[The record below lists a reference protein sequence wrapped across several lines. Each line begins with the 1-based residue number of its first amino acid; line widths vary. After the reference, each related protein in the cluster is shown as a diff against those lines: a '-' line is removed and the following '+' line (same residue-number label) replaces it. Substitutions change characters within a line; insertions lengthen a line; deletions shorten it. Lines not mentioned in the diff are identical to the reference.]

1 MSKLPKS
8 LLLQLNNVNI
18 RNNWIYP
25 SREFLASLGIT
36 FHEFVFLKWK
46 QHREFQSMQYSKNV
60 KTNKKPKWGGGV
72 GGEDNATS
80 I

>member
-25 SREFLASLGIT
+25 SREFLTSLGIT
-36 FHEFVFLKWK
+36 FHEFVFFKWK
-46 QHREFQSMQYSKNV
+46 KHREFQSMQYSKIYIKNS
-60 KTNKKPKWGGGV
+60 KNTKQPEWGGGMKRR
-72 GGEDNATS
+72 G
-80 I
+80 